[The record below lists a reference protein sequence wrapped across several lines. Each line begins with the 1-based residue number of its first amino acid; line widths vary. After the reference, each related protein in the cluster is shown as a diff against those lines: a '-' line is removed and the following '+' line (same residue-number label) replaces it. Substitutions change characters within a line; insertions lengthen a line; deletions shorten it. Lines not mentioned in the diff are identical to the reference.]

1 MISFPVYPPSSTS
14 SRQYVLYLRVL
25 VYSLSYM
32 GNLFRL
38 FNITQ
43 TQDYDRVAS
52 YILQLFVYFPKS
64 DVRIASFLM
73 MIERATDVF
82 TERRGGVLFRAV
94 RAAHFSSPSLLPAEQ
109 RDSL

>member
-1 MISFPVYPPSSTS
+1 
-14 SRQYVLYLRVL
+14 
-25 VYSLSYM
+25 M

-38 FNITQ
+38 FNISQ

-73 MIERATDVF
+73 MIERAADVF
-82 TERRGGVLFRAV
+82 TERRGGVLFREV